1 MRQVFSS
8 PRLENVERLGQIL
21 ADAGIATKVS
31 NHPGWRRATKRD
43 FSYTDRA
50 SGAWPALWVLDTE
63 QFSRAREILRDCG
76 LLESTRPGESSYL
89 PPPMPGAPATPQA
102 GANRARWILFLVIAV
117 IAGLVAWRMAGIL

>member
-21 ADAGIATKVS
+21 GDAGIRTKIS
-31 NHPGWRRATKRD
+31 NHPMWRRATKRD

-50 SGAWPALWVLDTE
+50 AAAWPALWVLDVE
-63 QFSRAREILRDCG
+63 DFSRARSILRDCG

-89 PPPMPGAPATPQA
+89 PPPMPATPQA
-102 GANRARWILFLVIAV
+102 GASRARWILFLVIAL

>member
-43 FSYTDRA
+43 FSYTERVG
-50 SGAWPALWVLDTE
+50 SAWPALWVLDVE
-63 QFSRAREILRDCG
+63 QFGRAREILRDAG

-89 PPPMPGAPATPQA
+89 PPPTTPAPRAAPTGA
-102 GANRARWILFLVIAV
+102 GRARWILFLVIAV
-117 IAGLVAWRMAGIL
+117 VAGVAAWRMARLL